1 MPIEIELKLSFP
13 AEALPE
19 IMRHP
24 IIASAPRKEEP
35 SILDNTYFDT
45 PSLTLKAHGVALR
58 LRQQT
63 GGDDPHASLPPTGA
77 SCALGRPGGEV
88 NSPHASLPPR
98 GTSCALGRPG
108 GATGE
113 VVQTVKCSA
122 ESHDGLTRRPEWE
135 TPWHGH
141 FDFSAVTDT
150 AAAALL
156 ARVQNELV
164 PIFTTRFSRDIRH
177 IQPRPGVYILAMVD
191 TGFVKAGENDTPIH
205 ELELELIEGDEEDL
219 VHLASELR
227 KTLPLAFESVSK
239 AQRGY
244 QLVKCAHAK
253 ANSVN

>member
-58 LRQQT
+58 LRQQV
-63 GGDDPHASLPPTGA
+63 GGM
-77 SCALGRPGGEV
+77 
-88 NSPHASLPPR
+88 
-98 GTSCALGRPG
+98 
-108 GATGE
+108 
-113 VVQTVKCSA
+113 VQTVKCSA